1 MKDEEIQNLVNNA
14 AEEAKKNNTNED
26 MATKI
31 DEKINRDVEMK
42 AIEAIL
48 ARRILDRLAYPLHE
62 DVAAKVA
69 ALRTY
74 HELILNYELANA
86 VAGLVI
92 PSVDEVQKVLE

>member
-48 ARRILDRLAYPLHE
+48 ARRILDRLAYPL
-62 DVAAKVA
+62 
-69 ALRTY
+69 
-74 HELILNYELANA
+74 
-86 VAGLVI
+86 
-92 PSVDEVQKVLE
+92 Q

>member
-1 MKDEEIQNLVNNA
+1 MADEEIQHLVNKA
-14 AEEAKKNNTNED
+14 AQEAKANSTNED
-26 MATKI
+26 MATKH
-31 DEKINRDVEMK
+31 DEKIARDNEMK
-42 AIEAIL
+42 SIEAIL

-74 HELILNYELANA
+74 HELILNYELANS

-92 PSVDEVQKVLE
+92 PSVDDV